1 MSWKGLELSIFCS
14 YSIGNKIMAAWKGVN
29 GVEGTEHLGLAS
41 STVNVPGKG
50 EVTQYFNI
58 SKTAA
63 TGYWRG
69 PGTSDTIPRPLLAGA
84 HSGYTYDYNVL
95 TSTRY
100 LEDASYFKVK
110 TITLGYDFPEK
121 WMKAAKIE
129 GIKAYFT
136 VDNALCFTKYDGYDP
151 EASYTSNPAHSNYG
165 VDFGLS
171 PTMRSYIFGLQFR
184 F

>member
-1 MSWKGLELSIFCS
+1 
-14 YSIGNKIMAAWKGVN
+14 MAAWKGVN

-41 STVNVPGKG
+41 GAVKVKGVG

-58 SKTAA
+58 SKAA
-63 TGYWRG
+63 ANGFWNG
-69 PGTSDTIPRPLLAGA
+69 PGTSNTIPRPLIAGV
-84 HSGYTYDYNVL
+84 HSGWTYDYNVL

-110 TITLGYDFPEK
+110 TITLAYNLPER
-121 WMKAAKIE
+121 WMNAAKIR

-136 VDNALCFTKYDGYDP
+136 VDNALCATKYDGYDP
-151 EASYTSNPAHSNYG
+151 EASYTSNPAKGNYG